1 MSKALFDQILPS
13 HPDATTLLWN
23 QEKSSTRSFLW
34 SLTVWR
40 ERPTQI
46 NETQNNQSGDSVRD
60 TSAVA
65 DIEAQRRKTITWP
78 SCVVKCTEVGITYTV
93 NWKCHPLTAN
103 VGNSLTES
111 GTCMEKNPNTSNF
124 YMPVCAGLRST
135 STQWSKFASLAK
147 PDFAKHPSV
156 YSGHR
161 QPEKKCATL
170 KEQRM
175 DLRAALDLAWQIS
188 WCSCTALLAGSQE
201 EENVHTLTPQML
213 LCSL

>member
-1 MSKALFDQILPS
+1 MEGTAYADQGNSKQS
-13 HPDATTLLWN
+13 
-23 QEKSSTRSFLW
+23 
-34 SLTVWR
+34 VWGLS
-40 ERPTQI
+40 EGQ
-46 NETQNNQSGDSVRD
+46 D
-60 TSAVA
+60 TSGVA

-135 STQWSKFASLAK
+135 STHWSKFALLAK

-161 QPEKKCATL
+161 QPEKKSATL

-175 DLRAALDLAWQIS
+175 DLRAASDLAWEIS
-188 WCSCTALLAGSQE
+188 WCSCTALLAGSQG

-213 LCSL
+213 LRSL

>member
-1 MSKALFDQILPS
+1 MTQPSWCHNTALEPGKVLHKVFSLVTHSVEGTAYADQGNSKQS
-13 HPDATTLLWN
+13 
-23 QEKSSTRSFLW
+23 
-34 SLTVWR
+34 VWGLS
-40 ERPTQI
+40 EGQY
-46 NETQNNQSGDSVRD
+46 

-161 QPEKKCATL
+161 QPEKKSATL

-213 LCSL
+213 LRSL